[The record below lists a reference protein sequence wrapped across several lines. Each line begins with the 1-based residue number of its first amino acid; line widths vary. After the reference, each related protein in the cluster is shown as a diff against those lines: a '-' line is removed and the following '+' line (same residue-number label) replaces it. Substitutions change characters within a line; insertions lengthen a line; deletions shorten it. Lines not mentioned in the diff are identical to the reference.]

1 MLPEAGG
8 GVGCSAGGAKPSRR
22 LLEVRGVKLD
32 AWRGVLEGVEEV
44 WELGQILVCERLRCL
59 LWNSWSVVEG
69 RAEG

>member
-8 GVGCSAGGAKPSRR
+8 GVGCSSGGAKPSGR

-44 WELGQILVCERLRCL
+44 WELGQILVC
-59 LWNSWSVVEG
+59 G
-69 RAEG
+69 